1 MSIKKL
7 PETVKSLLSSSASIS
22 TYRRAIEELVYN
34 SLDASSTSIA
44 IRVHIEENKIQ
55 VIDNGQGIT
64 ECDFHLLGQRHTT
77 SKCVDLNTLKSA
89 ANTYGYRGQSLAN
102 IINISQNVQIT
113 SRSDG
118 QEVTWLKIFHEGKT
132 KELIETTMRPSKG
145 TTVEI
150 KGFLYNLH
158 IQRKAVQTLIELN
171 EIKTFIQQ
179 FSLIHCD
186 VSLSLRD
193 DAKNEIIFKAQKNR
207 DVCQTIKLLFSIDP
221 HDIQQ
226 FSVEKNEYKVKAYIV
241 KKYKDTGQIHW
252 IYLNGK
258 FLSNCILHKIINEKM
273 KKSWIKP
280 QMSKTKGNMEN
291 EEIDCMNKIPFYLI
305 LLSCPYYDYDIS
317 HTPKQTILEFKSW
330 NEITKLLNKLIKF
343 YIGDDNLMK
352 RLEPKKKL
360 PEEKVDDTREQVRKI
375 VQRLLKKNIK
385 NVGVSQMQNS
395 VKGKS
400 MKRKIKKKQP
410 NISFSK
416 VIPPKIISVVTTDK
430 KSDSIIQRKSNEIHD
445 NKKEGVKN
453 VVKLKNLNI
462 TKKKHKKRTKLIL
475 KNEYKKKISD
485 EICNNYKFMSKS
497 PTMKEHNSD
506 LFSSNINST
515 KSRKEPRNENL
526 NERNGINKIN
536 LDKDISIVDALNSF
550 NVSTMLDI
558 TMQQS
563 AENLEVNE
571 TAKNKNKQ
579 CSYIIDNQNT
589 SLWKKIDEITIHNFL
604 PHPLKST
611 QLSHNVQTI
620 KKGNENK
627 ECYISSHNILKTI
640 LSAQQCNVS
649 TISKGSNPSISRI
662 TYQPCNFNLKSINP
676 SITSNGIFISKLTYE
691 SHNYNRNDNPQNMC
705 TSKNKKSKCQFITMQ
720 SRNNFLNREE
730 TYTSM
735 SKNKKPR
742 IVCKQSKIKGNKIN
756 KANKRYEVWKGIN
769 SKSYTHESK
778 YTIEFSKN
786 AKNLLCD
793 QIDSKIN
800 ASKTPLIV
808 SNVRKNETID
818 MFSDKE
824 NCISE
829 SIKADIG
836 NTYPIL
842 SICSTTEYPLV
853 YFKNSSL
860 SNNANYDNKT
870 IHNTEINKYYNK
882 YGNNLNYNE
891 TLNSE
896 ISQNNVTFSRNIES
910 ITSVDNIEPIDV
922 VETAI
927 NNKSD
932 DILGTEFELSS
943 QCNESNNTFCNSLA
957 QKAAISNLYEIK
969 HSIVAE
975 SSHCYISLPVGDN
988 ISKNTYNPIINNNSN
1003 EDPVCININDKCND
1017 EPSIMCEQFNM
1028 NMNTNGAPPVVSKL
1042 RNIET
1047 MGNVNNKCNYVC
1059 KSDDEDM
1066 DNTHL
1071 ILSNHIKT
1079 GSHRIFNENFALY
1092 THTNNRNETICD
1104 GNKNKNHKTY
1114 SNEVN
1119 NNKSANCEIIQNVIV
1134 PIDIESNISLEN
1146 IQPIDVCESIIKNKI
1161 DDILRKEFELS
1172 FKCNNQNKTFHSI
1185 LPKNASM
1192 TDLYEIEHTI
1202 MDETSR
1208 HFKSFP
1214 NNEDN
1219 STKKSYNP
1227 IILNKSN
1234 EVQTNC
1240 ENIHE
1245 EYGSSMHGNIDN
1257 VIHTDLK
1264 NFNMQ
1269 TRFNFIPKGL
1279 SPIFQ
1284 NCYTNNACECSF
1296 EKDYFENV
1304 LGQVDNKFIAAIVK
1318 PKSELT
1324 NCLVLFDQHAVHE
1337 RIRLETNLSD
1347 YFNGYS
1353 WKSVNLDELSIKLP
1367 EDDLLYLHNYKDKF
1381 TCFGLAYTI
1390 LNKCEISVNAIPEA
1404 ILGKNARNVRPT
1416 FFVCIFNLL
1425 LSNCKYEF

>member
-829 SIKADIG
+829 SIKADI
-836 NTYPIL
+836 
-842 SICSTTEYPLV
+842 
-853 YFKNSSL
+853 
-860 SNNANYDNKT
+860 
-870 IHNTEINKYYNK
+870 
-882 YGNNLNYNE
+882 
-891 TLNSE
+891 
-896 ISQNNVTFSRNIES
+896 
-910 ITSVDNIEPIDV
+910 
-922 VETAI
+922 
-927 NNKSD
+927 
-932 DILGTEFELSS
+932 
-943 QCNESNNTFCNSLA
+943 
-957 QKAAISNLYEIK
+957 
-969 HSIVAE
+969 
-975 SSHCYISLPVGDN
+975 
-988 ISKNTYNPIINNNSN
+988 
-1003 EDPVCININDKCND
+1003 
-1017 EPSIMCEQFNM
+1017 
-1028 NMNTNGAPPVVSKL
+1028 
-1042 RNIET
+1042 
-1047 MGNVNNKCNYVC
+1047 
-1059 KSDDEDM
+1059 DDEDM

-1296 EKDYFENV
+1296 EKDYFENNVYHNFMNNVNIGSEIFKPILHNTSNMNTKCIERVKTKLQKENASITFDATALKCAKV